1 MAKRARATLTPDCI
15 STRCLPSYKKKK
27 ATHLDHDPPP
37 DHCVLDVLVR
47 LRADVYAS
55 ASCQLVKFTVHLTSR
70 MNEVGV
76 GLSSFFFNNEEFN

>member
-27 ATHLDHDPPP
+27 EPLISIMIPLP

-76 GLSSFFFNNEEFN
+76 GFSSFF